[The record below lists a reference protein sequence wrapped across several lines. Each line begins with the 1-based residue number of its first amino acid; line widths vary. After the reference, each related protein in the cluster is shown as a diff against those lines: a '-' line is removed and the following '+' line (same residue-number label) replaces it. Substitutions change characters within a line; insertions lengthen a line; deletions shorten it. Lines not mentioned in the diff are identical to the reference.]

1 MIFFTK
7 SNKMPGIIYNIYTPS
22 TYTALMIVTNPLVP
36 PAPGQAAATV
46 SPVANAP
53 RPAERESE
61 RPVEASERSGA
72 REPESRERGRGQ
84 NLDITV

>member
-1 MIFFTK
+1 
-7 SNKMPGIIYNIYTPS
+7 
-22 TYTALMIVTNPLVP
+22 MIVTNPLVP
-36 PAPGQAAATV
+36 PAPGQPAASV

-61 RPVEASERSGA
+61 HPVEPSG
-72 REPESRERGRGQ
+72 RGKRTEPESRERGRGQ